1 MWVSSLPFKL
11 TAVLIGSYARG
22 DFNLW
27 SDIDILLISREFR
40 GNPVRRLEQMDI
52 PAGFQVIPLT
62 EEEFKI
68 LLERNEPLILEAI
81 EKGVVLKDDLK
92 LFSKS

>member
-1 MWVSSLPFKL
+1 MPFKL
-11 TAVLIGSYARG
+11 TAVLVGSYARG

-27 SDIDILLISREFR
+27 SDVDILLISREFR
-40 GNPVRRLEQMDI
+40 CDPVRRLEQIDI

-62 EEEFKI
+62 EREFQT
-68 LLERNEPLILEAI
+68 LLEKNEPLILEAM

-92 LFSKS
+92 LFSKF